1 MADCLLG
8 NSMQAWADVEK
19 AIQAEK
25 LMRNKKMDNLVN
37 FSAFSLLATA
47 IWLAWPALNSAIE
60 GESGIVSG
68 LGLPIIILLW
78 GVIIQDIVV
87 DDAKAR
93 SRVGGGASIIWPILL
108 MIGALNVDFTPSTAT
123 LGSLLVI
130 IVAFFCYK
138 SAANTLQG
146 NLGVLRFRSLMTGV
160 GCLTSFSLF
169 IGKMPESMSTH
180 WFLTISILL
189 ISVTEVTYTWV
200 KGDDQKEIR
209 KRFRKLL
216 DQVENQLLELKAKG
230 AAVDQASSLVTT
242 AQEEGHI
249 DPVYGMRLLDD
260 AQEEIKRSISLAGDV
275 KVIMQDAR
283 SAVDAAEDIAP
294 IAKRPRKSF
303 NAGVREVEL
312 GSLRDGELLFR
323 QAKKSANEIIEWW
336 RPAENA
342 ITEASRQLSGK
353 SGDAVEHLVEMLAD
367 AKKKLSSEKPK
378 EAFEYAVVIPQQL
391 AADGD
396 AQAKAENSVNE
407 ADRQLKQTDGLD
419 TSDMEK
425 RLSQAKEEMEK
436 GNASQAMGL
445 ADGVV
450 RTIIAERAAMDDVR
464 KALRQR
470 KKLKKQ
476 FESREDKEVWQSKL
490 DDIDAAADEKQW
502 THAATLLERM
512 TKELDKEGRASD
524 DALELYDFVMD
535 EWRILRNQCEA
546 AFIKVTDDDRRDCEQ
561 AIALAEEELGVGR
574 IPECLELLSKA
585 DSAMEKLR
593 RRI

>member
-1 MADCLLG
+1 MADCLRG
-8 NSMQAWADVEK
+8 FCMEAWADVEK
-19 AIQAEK
+19 AIHAEK
-25 LMRNKKMDNLVN
+25 LMRNNKMNNLVN
-37 FSAFSLLATA
+37 FSAFSLLGAA

-60 GESGIVSG
+60 GKSGIISG
-68 LGLPIIILLW
+68 LGLPIIVLLW
-78 GVIIQDIVV
+78 GVVIQDIVV

-108 MIGALNVDFTPSTAT
+108 MIGVINIDFTLSLET
-123 LGSLLVI
+123 LGSILVI
-130 IVAFFCYK
+130 IVAMFCYK

-146 NLGVLRFRSLMTGV
+146 DLGVLRFRSLMSGV
-160 GCLTSFSLF
+160 GCLTSLSLF
-169 IGKMPESMSTH
+169 IGKMPENMTLH
-180 WFLTISILL
+180 WLVAVSILV
-189 ISVTEVTYTWV
+189 ISFAEVSYTWV
-200 KGDDQKEIR
+200 KGDDKKEIR
-209 KRFRKLL
+209 KKFRKRL
-216 DQVENQLLELKAKG
+216 DQIENELLELKAQG
-230 AAVDQASSLVTT
+230 AAVAQASSLVTT

-249 DPVYGMRLLDD
+249 DPEYGMRLLDD
-260 AQEEIKRSISLAGDV
+260 AEENIKRSISLAGDV
-275 KVIMQDAR
+275 EIIMQDALT
-283 SAVDAAEDIAP
+283 AVEAAEDIAP

-323 QAKKSANEIIEWW
+323 RAKKSATEIAEWW
-336 RPAENA
+336 RAAENA

-353 SGDAVEHLVEMLAD
+353 TGDAVDHLIEMLND

-396 AQAKAENSVNE
+396 AQSKAEESVNE
-407 ADRQLKQTDGLD
+407 ANRQLKQTDGLD
-419 TSDMEK
+419 ISDMEK
-425 RLSQAKEEMEK
+425 RLSKAKEELEK

-476 FESREDKEVWQSKL
+476 FESRDDSKNWQLKL
-490 DDIDAAADEKQW
+490 DEIDTAADEKQW
-502 THAATLLERM
+502 THAATLLDRM

-546 AFIKVTDDDRRDCEQ
+546 AFIKVTDDDRRNCEQ
-561 AIALAEEELGVGR
+561 AIALAEEALGVGK
-574 IPECLELLSKA
+574 ITECLELLAEA

>member
-1 MADCLLG
+1 MADCLRGLI
-8 NSMQAWADVEK
+8 MEAWADVEK

-25 LMRNKKMDNLVN
+25 LMRHQKMNNLVN
-37 FSAFSLLATA
+37 FSAFTLLGAA

-60 GESGIVSG
+60 GKSGIISG
-68 LGLPIIILLW
+68 LGLPIIILIW
-78 GVIIQDIVV
+78 GVVVQDIVV

-93 SRVGGGASIIWPILL
+93 SRVGGGASIVWPILL
-108 MIGALNVDFTPSTAT
+108 MVGALNFDFTLSAET
-123 LGSLLVI
+123 LGSALVVI
-130 IVAFFCYK
+130 IALSCYNSSTK
-138 SAANTLQG
+138 TLQG
-146 NLGVLRFRSLMTGV
+146 NLGVLRFRSLMSGV

-169 IGKMPESMSTH
+169 IGNMPEQMTLH
-180 WFLTISILL
+180 WIVTVSILML
-189 ISVTEVTYTWV
+189 CFAEVSYTWV
-200 KGDDQKEIR
+200 KGDDKKEIR
-209 KRFRKLL
+209 KKFRKRL
-216 DQVENQLLELKAKG
+216 DRIENQLLELKAQG

-249 DPVYGMRLLDD
+249 DPEFGMRLLDD
-260 AQEEIKRSISLAGDV
+260 AEENIERSISLAGDV
-275 KVIMQDAR
+275 EIIMQDALD
-283 SAVDAAEDIAP
+283 AVEAAEEIAP
-294 IAKRPRKSF
+294 IAKRPRKAF
-303 NAGVREVEL
+303 AAGVREVEL

-336 RPAENA
+336 RVAENA

-353 SGDAVEHLVEMLAD
+353 TGEGVGHLVEMLND
-367 AKKKLSSEKPK
+367 AKEKLSSEKPK
-378 EAFEYAVVIPQQL
+378 DAFEYAVVIPQQL

-396 AQAKAENSVNE
+396 AQAKAEESVSE
-407 ADRQLKQTDGLD
+407 ANRQLKQTDGLD
-419 TSDMEK
+419 TSDMKK
-425 RLSQAKEEMEK
+425 RLSNAQDELEK

-450 RTIIAERAAMDDVR
+450 RTIIAERAAMDEVR

-470 KKLKKQ
+470 KKLKQQ
-476 FESREDKEVWQSKL
+476 FESRDDVKVWQSKL
-490 DDIDAAADEKQW
+490 DEIDAAADEKQW

-561 AIALAEEELGVGR
+561 SIALAEEALGIGK
-574 IPECLELLSKA
+574 ITECLELLSKA

>member
-1 MADCLLG
+1 ME
-8 NSMQAWADVEK
+8 AWADVEK

-25 LMRNKKMDNLVN
+25 LMRHQKMNNLVN
-37 FSAFSLLATA
+37 FSAFTLLGAA

-60 GESGIVSG
+60 GKSGIISG
-68 LGLPIIILLW
+68 LGLPIIILIW
-78 GVIIQDIVV
+78 GVVVQDIVV

-93 SRVGGGASIIWPILL
+93 SRVGGGASIVWPILL
-108 MIGALNVDFTPSTAT
+108 MIGALNFDFTLSAET
-123 LGSLLVI
+123 LGSALVVI
-130 IVAFFCYK
+130 IALSCYNSSTK
-138 SAANTLQG
+138 TLQG
-146 NLGVLRFRSLMTGV
+146 NLGVLRFRSLMSGV

-169 IGKMPESMSTH
+169 IGKMPEQMTLH
-180 WFLTISILL
+180 WIVTVSILML
-189 ISVTEVTYTWV
+189 CFAEVSYTWV
-200 KGDDQKEIR
+200 KGDDKKEIR
-209 KRFRKLL
+209 KKFRKRL
-216 DQVENQLLELKAKG
+216 DRIENQLLELKAQG

-249 DPVYGMRLLDD
+249 DPEFGMRLLDD
-260 AQEEIKRSISLAGDV
+260 AEENIERSISLAGDV
-275 KVIMQDAR
+275 EIIMQDALD
-283 SAVDAAEDIAP
+283 AVEAAEEIAP
-294 IAKRPRKSF
+294 IAKRPRKAF
-303 NAGVREVEL
+303 AAGVREVEL

-336 RPAENA
+336 RVAENA

-353 SGDAVEHLVEMLAD
+353 TGDGVGHLVEMLND
-367 AKKKLSSEKPK
+367 AKEKLSSEKPK
-378 EAFEYAVVIPQQL
+378 DAFEYAVVIPQQL

-396 AQAKAENSVNE
+396 AQAKAEESVSE
-407 ADRQLKQTDGLD
+407 ANRQLKQTDGLD
-419 TSDMEK
+419 TSDMKK
-425 RLSQAKEEMEK
+425 RLSNAQDELEK

-450 RTIIAERAAMDDVR
+450 RTIIAERAAMDEVR

-470 KKLKKQ
+470 KKLKQQ
-476 FESREDKEVWQSKL
+476 FESRDDVKVWQSKL
-490 DDIDAAADEKQW
+490 DEIDAAADEKQW

-561 AIALAEEELGVGR
+561 SIALAEEALGIGK
-574 IPECLELLSKA
+574 ITECLELLSKA

>member
-1 MADCLLG
+1 MADCLRGLI
-8 NSMQAWADVEK
+8 MEAWADVEK

-25 LMRNKKMDNLVN
+25 LMRHQKMNNLVN
-37 FSAFSLLATA
+37 FSAFTLLGAA

-60 GESGIVSG
+60 GKSGIISG
-68 LGLPIIILLW
+68 LGLPIIILIW
-78 GVIIQDIVV
+78 GVVVQDIVV

-93 SRVGGGASIIWPILL
+93 SRVGGGASIVWPILL
-108 MIGALNVDFTPSTAT
+108 MIGALNFDFTLSAET
-123 LGSLLVI
+123 LGSALVVI
-130 IVAFFCYK
+130 IALSCYNSSTK
-138 SAANTLQG
+138 TLQG
-146 NLGVLRFRSLMTGV
+146 NLGVLRFRSLMSGV

-169 IGKMPESMSTH
+169 IGNMPEQMTLH
-180 WFLTISILL
+180 WIVTVSILML
-189 ISVTEVTYTWV
+189 CFAEVSYTWV
-200 KGDDQKEIR
+200 KGDDKKEIR
-209 KRFRKLL
+209 KKFRKRL
-216 DQVENQLLELKAKG
+216 DRIENQLLELKAQG

-249 DPVYGMRLLDD
+249 DPEFGMRLLDD
-260 AQEEIKRSISLAGDV
+260 AEENIERSISLAGDV
-275 KVIMQDAR
+275 EIIMQDALD
-283 SAVDAAEDIAP
+283 AVEAAEEIAP
-294 IAKRPRKSF
+294 IAKRPRKAF
-303 NAGVREVEL
+303 AAGVREVEL

-336 RPAENA
+336 RVAENA

-353 SGDAVEHLVEMLAD
+353 TGDGVGHLVEMLND
-367 AKKKLSSEKPK
+367 AKEKLSSEKPK
-378 EAFEYAVVIPQQL
+378 DAFEYAVVIPQQL

-396 AQAKAENSVNE
+396 AQAKAEESVSE
-407 ADRQLKQTDGLD
+407 ANRQLKQTDGLD
-419 TSDMEK
+419 TSDMKK
-425 RLSQAKEEMEK
+425 RLSNAQDELEK

-450 RTIIAERAAMDDVR
+450 RTIIAERAAMDEVR

-470 KKLKKQ
+470 KKLKQQ
-476 FESREDKEVWQSKL
+476 FESRDDVKVWQSKL
-490 DDIDAAADEKQW
+490 DEIDAAADEKQW

-561 AIALAEEELGVGR
+561 SIALAEEALGIGK
-574 IPECLELLSKA
+574 ITECLELLSKA

>member
-1 MADCLLG
+1 MADCLRGLI
-8 NSMQAWADVEK
+8 MEAWADVEK

-25 LMRNKKMDNLVN
+25 LMRHQKMNNLVN
-37 FSAFSLLATA
+37 FSAFSLLGAA

-60 GESGIVSG
+60 GKSGIISG
-68 LGLPIIILLW
+68 LGLPIIILIW
-78 GVIIQDIVV
+78 GVVVQDIVV

-93 SRVGGGASIIWPILL
+93 SRVGGGASIVWPILL
-108 MIGALNVDFTPSTAT
+108 MIGALNFDFALSAEAF
-123 LGSLLVI
+123 GSALVV
-130 IVAFFCYK
+130 IVAISCYNSSTK
-138 SAANTLQG
+138 TLQG
-146 NLGVLRFRSLMTGV
+146 NLGVLRFRSLMSGV

-169 IGKMPESMSTH
+169 IGKMPEKMTLH
-180 WFLTISILL
+180 WIVTVSILFL
-189 ISVTEVTYTWV
+189 CFAEVSYTWV
-200 KGDDQKEIR
+200 KGDDKKEIR
-209 KRFRKLL
+209 KKFRKRL
-216 DQVENQLLELKAKG
+216 DRIENHLLELKAQG

-249 DPVYGMRLLDD
+249 DPEFGMRLLDD
-260 AQEEIKRSISLAGDV
+260 AEENIERSISLAGDV
-275 KVIMQDAR
+275 EIIMQDALD
-283 SAVDAAEDIAP
+283 AVEAAEDIAP
-294 IAKRPRKSF
+294 IAKRPRKAFS
-303 NAGVREVEL
+303 AGVREVEL

-336 RPAENA
+336 RVAENA

-353 SGDAVEHLVEMLAD
+353 TGEGVGHLVEMLND
-367 AKKKLSSEKPK
+367 AKEKLSSEKPK

-396 AQAKAENSVNE
+396 AQAKAEESVSE
-407 ADRQLKQTDGLD
+407 ANRQLKQTDGLD
-419 TSDMEK
+419 TSDMKK
-425 RLSQAKEEMEK
+425 RLSNAQDELEK

-470 KKLKKQ
+470 KKLKQQ
-476 FESREDKEVWQSKL
+476 FESRDDEKVWQSKL
-490 DDIDAAADEKQW
+490 EEIDAAADEKQW

-561 AIALAEEELGVGR
+561 SIALAEEALGIGK
-574 IPECLELLSKA
+574 ITECLELLSKA

>member
-1 MADCLLG
+1 MADCLRG
-8 NSMQAWADVEK
+8 FCMEAWADVEK

-25 LMRNKKMDNLVN
+25 LMRNNKMDNLVN
-37 FSAFSLLATA
+37 FSAFSLLGAA

-60 GESGIVSG
+60 GKSGIISG
-68 LGLPIIILLW
+68 LGLPIIVLLW
-78 GVIIQDIVV
+78 GVVIQDIVV

-108 MIGALNVDFTPSTAT
+108 MIGVINIDFTLSLET
-123 LGSLLVI
+123 LGSILVI
-130 IVAFFCYK
+130 IVAMFCYK

-146 NLGVLRFRSLMTGV
+146 DLGVLRFRSLMSGV
-160 GCLTSFSLF
+160 GCLTSLSLF
-169 IGKMPESMSTH
+169 IGKMPENMTLH
-180 WFLTISILL
+180 WLVAVSILV
-189 ISVTEVTYTWV
+189 ISFAEVSYTWV
-200 KGDDQKEIR
+200 KGDDKKEIR
-209 KRFRKLL
+209 KKFRKRL
-216 DQVENQLLELKAKG
+216 DQIENELLELKAQG
-230 AAVDQASSLVTT
+230 AAVAQASSLVTT

-249 DPVYGMRLLDD
+249 DPEYGMRLLDD
-260 AQEEIKRSISLAGDV
+260 AEENIKRSISLAGDV
-275 KVIMQDAR
+275 EIIMQDALT
-283 SAVDAAEDIAP
+283 AVEAAEDIAP

-323 QAKKSANEIIEWW
+323 RAKKSATEIAEWW
-336 RPAENA
+336 RAAENA

-353 SGDAVEHLVEMLAD
+353 TGDAVDHLIEMLND

-396 AQAKAENSVNE
+396 AQSKAEESVNE
-407 ADRQLKQTDGLD
+407 ANRQLKQTDGLD
-419 TSDMEK
+419 ISDMEK
-425 RLSQAKEEMEK
+425 RLSKAKEELEK

-476 FESREDKEVWQSKL
+476 FESRDDSKNWQLKL
-490 DDIDAAADEKQW
+490 DEIDAAADEKQW
-502 THAATLLERM
+502 THAATLLDRM

-561 AIALAEEELGVGR
+561 AIALAEEALGVGK
-574 IPECLELLSKA
+574 ITECLELLAEA

>member
-1 MADCLLG
+1 MADCLRGLI
-8 NSMQAWADVEK
+8 MEAWADVEK

-25 LMRNKKMDNLVN
+25 LMRHQKMNNLVN
-37 FSAFSLLATA
+37 FSAFTLLGAA

-60 GESGIVSG
+60 GKSGIISG
-68 LGLPIIILLW
+68 LGLPIIILIW
-78 GVIIQDIVV
+78 GVVVQDIVV

-93 SRVGGGASIIWPILL
+93 SRVGGGASIVWPILL
-108 MIGALNVDFTPSTAT
+108 MIGALNFDFTLSAET
-123 LGSLLVI
+123 LGSALVVI
-130 IVAFFCYK
+130 IALSCYNSSTK
-138 SAANTLQG
+138 TLQG
-146 NLGVLRFRSLMTGV
+146 NLGVLRFRSLMSGV

-169 IGKMPESMSTH
+169 IGNMPEQMTLH
-180 WFLTISILL
+180 WIVTVSILML
-189 ISVTEVTYTWV
+189 CFAEVSYTWV
-200 KGDDQKEIR
+200 KGDDKKEIR
-209 KRFRKLL
+209 NKFRKRL
-216 DQVENQLLELKAKG
+216 DRIENQLLELKAQG

-249 DPVYGMRLLDD
+249 DPEFGMRLLDD
-260 AQEEIKRSISLAGDV
+260 AEENIERSISLAGDV
-275 KVIMQDAR
+275 EIIMQDALD
-283 SAVDAAEDIAP
+283 AVEAAEEIAP
-294 IAKRPRKSF
+294 IAKRPRKAF
-303 NAGVREVEL
+303 AAGVREVEL

-336 RPAENA
+336 RVAENA

-353 SGDAVEHLVEMLAD
+353 TGDGVGHLVEMLND
-367 AKKKLSSEKPK
+367 AKEKLSSEKPK
-378 EAFEYAVVIPQQL
+378 DAFEYAVVIPQQL

-396 AQAKAENSVNE
+396 AQAKAEESVSE
-407 ADRQLKQTDGLD
+407 ANRQLKQTDGLD
-419 TSDMEK
+419 TSDMKK
-425 RLSQAKEEMEK
+425 RLSNAQDELEK

-450 RTIIAERAAMDDVR
+450 RTIIAERAAMDEVR

-470 KKLKKQ
+470 KKLKQQ
-476 FESREDKEVWQSKL
+476 FESRDDVKVWQSKL
-490 DDIDAAADEKQW
+490 DEIDAAADEKQW

-561 AIALAEEELGVGR
+561 SIALAEEALGIGK
-574 IPECLELLSKA
+574 ITECLELLSKA

>member
-1 MADCLLG
+1 MADCLRG
-8 NSMQAWADVEK
+8 FCMEAWADVEK

-25 LMRNKKMDNLVN
+25 LMRNNKMDNLVN
-37 FSAFSLLATA
+37 FSAFSLLGAA

-60 GESGIVSG
+60 GKSGIISG
-68 LGLPIIILLW
+68 LGLPIIVLLW
-78 GVIIQDIVV
+78 GVVIQDIVV

-108 MIGALNVDFTPSTAT
+108 MIGVINIDFTLSLET
-123 LGSLLVI
+123 LGSILVI
-130 IVAFFCYK
+130 IVAMFCYK

-146 NLGVLRFRSLMTGV
+146 DLGVLRFRSLMSGV
-160 GCLTSFSLF
+160 GCLTSLSLF
-169 IGKMPESMSTH
+169 IGKMPENMTLH
-180 WFLTISILL
+180 WLVAVSILV
-189 ISVTEVTYTWV
+189 ISFAEVSYTWV
-200 KGDDQKEIR
+200 KGDDKKVIR
-209 KRFRKLL
+209 KKFRKRL
-216 DQVENQLLELKAKG
+216 DQIENELLELKAQG
-230 AAVDQASSLVTT
+230 AAVAQASSLVTT

-249 DPVYGMRLLDD
+249 DPEYGMRLLDD
-260 AQEEIKRSISLAGDV
+260 AEENIKRSISLAGDV
-275 KVIMQDAR
+275 EIIMQDALT
-283 SAVDAAEDIAP
+283 AVEAAEDIAP

-323 QAKKSANEIIEWW
+323 RAKKSATEIAEWW
-336 RPAENA
+336 RAAENA

-353 SGDAVEHLVEMLAD
+353 TGDAVDHLIEMLND

-396 AQAKAENSVNE
+396 AQSKAEESVNE
-407 ADRQLKQTDGLD
+407 ANRQLKQTDGLD
-419 TSDMEK
+419 ISDMEK
-425 RLSQAKEEMEK
+425 RLSKAKEELEK

-476 FESREDKEVWQSKL
+476 FESRDDSKNWQLKL
-490 DDIDAAADEKQW
+490 DEIDTAADEKQW
-502 THAATLLERM
+502 THAATLLDRM

-561 AIALAEEELGVGR
+561 AIALAEEALGVGK
-574 IPECLELLSKA
+574 ITECLELLAEA

>member
-1 MADCLLG
+1 ME
-8 NSMQAWADVEK
+8 AWADVEK

-25 LMRNKKMDNLVN
+25 LMRNQKMNNLVN
-37 FSAFSLLATA
+37 FSAFSLLGAA

-60 GESGIVSG
+60 GKSGIISG
-68 LGLPIIILLW
+68 LGLPIIILIW
-78 GVIIQDIVV
+78 GVVVQDIVV

-93 SRVGGGASIIWPILL
+93 SRVGGGASIVWPILL
-108 MIGALNVDFTPSTAT
+108 MIGALNFDFTLSPET
-123 LGSLLVI
+123 LGSILVV
-130 IVAFFCYK
+130 IVAIICYN
-138 SAANTLQG
+138 SAAKTLQG
-146 NLGVLRFRSLMTGV
+146 NLGVLRFRSLMSGV

-169 IGKMPESMSTH
+169 IGKMPEKMTLH
-180 WFLTISILL
+180 WIVTVSILML
-189 ISVTEVTYTWV
+189 CFAEVSYTWV
-200 KGDDQKEIR
+200 KGDDKKEIR
-209 KRFRKLL
+209 KKFRKRL
-216 DQVENQLLELKAKG
+216 DRIENQLLELKAQG

-249 DPVYGMRLLDD
+249 DPELGMRLLDD
-260 AQEEIKRSISLAGDV
+260 AEENIERSISLAGDV
-275 KVIMQDAR
+275 EIIMQDALN
-283 SAVDAAEDIAP
+283 AVEAAEEIAP
-294 IAKRPRKSF
+294 IAKRPRKAF
-303 NAGVREVEL
+303 AAGIREVEL

-336 RPAENA
+336 KVAENA

-353 SGDAVEHLVEMLAD
+353 TGEGVGHLVEMLND
-367 AKKKLSSEKPK
+367 AKNKLSSEKPK

-396 AQAKAENSVNE
+396 AQAKAEESVGE
-407 ADRQLKQTDGLD
+407 ANRQLKQTDGLD
-419 TSDMEK
+419 TSDMKK
-425 RLSQAKEEMEK
+425 RLSNAKDELEK

-470 KKLKKQ
+470 KKLKQQ
-476 FESREDKEVWQSKL
+476 FESRDDSDIWQSKL
-490 DDIDAAADEKQW
+490 DEIDAAADEKQW
-502 THAATLLERM
+502 THAATLLDRM

-546 AFIKVTDDDRRDCEQ
+546 AFIKVTDDDRRECEQ
-561 AIALAEEELGVGR
+561 AIALAEEALGIGK
-574 IPECLELLSKA
+574 ITECLELLSKA

>member
-1 MADCLLG
+1 MADCLRGLI
-8 NSMQAWADVEK
+8 MEAWADVEK

-25 LMRNKKMDNLVN
+25 LMRHQKMNNLVN
-37 FSAFSLLATA
+37 FSAFTLLGAA

-60 GESGIVSG
+60 GKSGIISG
-68 LGLPIIILLW
+68 LGLPIIILIW
-78 GVIIQDIVV
+78 GVVVQDIVV

-93 SRVGGGASIIWPILL
+93 SRVGGGASIVWPILL
-108 MIGALNVDFTPSTAT
+108 MIGALNFDFTLSAET
-123 LGSLLVI
+123 LGSALVVI
-130 IVAFFCYK
+130 IALSCYNSSTK
-138 SAANTLQG
+138 TLQG
-146 NLGVLRFRSLMTGV
+146 NLGVLRFRSLMSGV

-169 IGKMPESMSTH
+169 IGKMPEQMTLH
-180 WFLTISILL
+180 WIVTVSILML
-189 ISVTEVTYTWV
+189 CFAEVSYTWV
-200 KGDDQKEIR
+200 KGDDKKEIR
-209 KRFRKLL
+209 NKFRKRL
-216 DQVENQLLELKAKG
+216 DRIENQLLELKAQG

-249 DPVYGMRLLDD
+249 DPEFGMRLLDD
-260 AQEEIKRSISLAGDV
+260 AEENIERSISLAGDV
-275 KVIMQDAR
+275 EIIMQDALD
-283 SAVDAAEDIAP
+283 AVEAAEEIAP
-294 IAKRPRKSF
+294 IAKRPRKAF
-303 NAGVREVEL
+303 AAGVREVEL

-336 RPAENA
+336 RVAENA

-353 SGDAVEHLVEMLAD
+353 TGDGVGHLVEMLND
-367 AKKKLSSEKPK
+367 AKEKLSSEKPK
-378 EAFEYAVVIPQQL
+378 DAFEYAVVIPQQL

-396 AQAKAENSVNE
+396 AQAKAEESVSE
-407 ADRQLKQTDGLD
+407 ANRQLKQTDGLD
-419 TSDMEK
+419 TSDMKK
-425 RLSQAKEEMEK
+425 RLSNAQDELEK

-450 RTIIAERAAMDDVR
+450 RTIIAERAAMDEVR

-470 KKLKKQ
+470 KKLKQQ
-476 FESREDKEVWQSKL
+476 FESRDDVKVWQSKL
-490 DDIDAAADEKQW
+490 DEIDAAADEKQW

-561 AIALAEEELGVGR
+561 SIALAEEALGIGK
-574 IPECLELLSKA
+574 ITECLELLSKA

>member
-1 MADCLLG
+1 MADCLRGLI
-8 NSMQAWADVEK
+8 MEAWADVEK

-25 LMRNKKMDNLVN
+25 LMRHQKMNNLVN
-37 FSAFSLLATA
+37 FSAFTLLGAA

-60 GESGIVSG
+60 GKSGIISG
-68 LGLPIIILLW
+68 LGLPIIILIW
-78 GVIIQDIVV
+78 GVVVQDIVV

-93 SRVGGGASIIWPILL
+93 SRVGGGASIVWPILL
-108 MIGALNVDFTPSTAT
+108 MIGALNFDFTLSAET
-123 LGSLLVI
+123 LGSALVVI
-130 IVAFFCYK
+130 IALSCYNSSTK
-138 SAANTLQG
+138 TLQG
-146 NLGVLRFRSLMTGV
+146 NLGVLRFRSLMSGV

-169 IGKMPESMSTH
+169 IGKMPEQMTLH
-180 WFLTISILL
+180 WIVTVSILML
-189 ISVTEVTYTWV
+189 CFAEVSYTWV
-200 KGDDQKEIR
+200 KGDDKKEIR
-209 KRFRKLL
+209 KKFRKRL
-216 DQVENQLLELKAKG
+216 DRIENQLLELKAQG

-249 DPVYGMRLLDD
+249 DPEFGMRLLDD
-260 AQEEIKRSISLAGDV
+260 AEENIERSISLAGDV
-275 KVIMQDAR
+275 EIIMQDALD
-283 SAVDAAEDIAP
+283 AVEAAEEIAP
-294 IAKRPRKSF
+294 IAKRPRKAF
-303 NAGVREVEL
+303 AAGVREVEL

-336 RPAENA
+336 RVAENA

-353 SGDAVEHLVEMLAD
+353 TGDGVGHLVEMLND
-367 AKKKLSSEKPK
+367 AKEKLSSEKPK
-378 EAFEYAVVIPQQL
+378 DAFEYAVVIPQQL

-396 AQAKAENSVNE
+396 AQAKAEESVSE
-407 ADRQLKQTDGLD
+407 ANRQLKQTDGLD
-419 TSDMEK
+419 TSDMKK
-425 RLSQAKEEMEK
+425 RLSNAQDELEK

-450 RTIIAERAAMDDVR
+450 RTIIAERAAMDEVR

-470 KKLKKQ
+470 KKLKQQ
-476 FESREDKEVWQSKL
+476 FESRDDVKVWQSKL
-490 DDIDAAADEKQW
+490 DEIDAAADEKQW

-561 AIALAEEELGVGR
+561 SIALAEEALGIGK
-574 IPECLELLSKA
+574 ITECLELLSKA

>member
-1 MADCLLG
+1 MADCLRGLI
-8 NSMQAWADVEK
+8 MEAWADVEK

-25 LMRNKKMDNLVN
+25 LMRHQKMNNLVN
-37 FSAFSLLATA
+37 FSAFTLLGAA

-60 GESGIVSG
+60 GKSGIISG
-68 LGLPIIILLW
+68 LGLPIIILIW
-78 GVIIQDIVV
+78 GVVVQDIVV

-93 SRVGGGASIIWPILL
+93 SRVGGGASIVWPILL
-108 MIGALNVDFTPSTAT
+108 MIGALNFDFTLSAETF
-123 LGSLLVI
+123 GSALVVI
-130 IVAFFCYK
+130 IALSCYNSSTK
-138 SAANTLQG
+138 TLQG
-146 NLGVLRFRSLMTGV
+146 NLGVLRFRSLMSGV

-169 IGKMPESMSTH
+169 IGKMPEQMTLH
-180 WFLTISILL
+180 WIVTVSILML
-189 ISVTEVTYTWV
+189 CFAEVSYTWV
-200 KGDDQKEIR
+200 KGDDKKEIR
-209 KRFRKLL
+209 KKFRKRL
-216 DQVENQLLELKAKG
+216 DRIENQLLELKAQG

-249 DPVYGMRLLDD
+249 DPEFGMRLLDD
-260 AQEEIKRSISLAGDV
+260 AEENIERSISLAGDV
-275 KVIMQDAR
+275 EIIMQDALD
-283 SAVDAAEDIAP
+283 AVEAAEEIAP
-294 IAKRPRKSF
+294 IAKRPRKAF
-303 NAGVREVEL
+303 AAGVREVEL

-336 RPAENA
+336 RVAENA

-353 SGDAVEHLVEMLAD
+353 TGDGVGHLVEMLND
-367 AKKKLSSEKPK
+367 AKEKLSSEKPK
-378 EAFEYAVVIPQQL
+378 DAFEYAVVIPQQL

-396 AQAKAENSVNE
+396 AQAKAEESVSE
-407 ADRQLKQTDGLD
+407 ANRQLKQTDGLD
-419 TSDMEK
+419 TSDMKK
-425 RLSQAKEEMEK
+425 RLSNAQDELEK

-450 RTIIAERAAMDDVR
+450 RTIIAERAAMDEVR

-470 KKLKKQ
+470 KKLKQQ
-476 FESREDKEVWQSKL
+476 FESRDDVKVWQSKL
-490 DDIDAAADEKQW
+490 DEIDAAADEKQW

-561 AIALAEEELGVGR
+561 SIALAEEALGIGK
-574 IPECLELLSKA
+574 ITECLELLSKA

>member
-1 MADCLLG
+1 MADCLRGLI
-8 NSMQAWADVEK
+8 MEAWADVEK

-25 LMRNKKMDNLVN
+25 LMRNQKMNNLVN
-37 FSAFSLLATA
+37 FSAFSLLGAA

-60 GESGIVSG
+60 GKSGIISG
-68 LGLPIIILLW
+68 LGLPIIILIW
-78 GVIIQDIVV
+78 GVVVQDIVV

-93 SRVGGGASIIWPILL
+93 SRVGGGASIVWPILL
-108 MIGALNVDFTPSTAT
+108 MIGALNFDFTLSPET
-123 LGSLLVI
+123 LGSILVV
-130 IVAFFCYK
+130 IVAIICYN
-138 SAANTLQG
+138 SAAKTLQG
-146 NLGVLRFRSLMTGV
+146 NLGVLRFRSLMSGV

-169 IGKMPESMSTH
+169 IGKMPEKMTLH
-180 WFLTISILL
+180 WIVTVSILAL
-189 ISVTEVTYTWV
+189 CFAEVSYTWV
-200 KGDDQKEIR
+200 KGDDKKEIR
-209 KRFRKLL
+209 KKFRKRL
-216 DQVENQLLELKAKG
+216 DRIENQLLELKAQG

-249 DPVYGMRLLDD
+249 DPELGMRLLDD
-260 AQEEIKRSISLAGDV
+260 AEENIERSISLAGDV
-275 KVIMQDAR
+275 EIIMQDALN
-283 SAVDAAEDIAP
+283 AVEAAEEIAP
-294 IAKRPRKSF
+294 IAKRPRKAF
-303 NAGVREVEL
+303 AAGIREVEL

-336 RPAENA
+336 KVAENA

-353 SGDAVEHLVEMLAD
+353 TGEGVGHLVEMLND
-367 AKKKLSSEKPK
+367 AKNKLSSEKPK

-396 AQAKAENSVNE
+396 AQAKAEESVGE
-407 ADRQLKQTDGLD
+407 ANRQLKQTDGLD
-419 TSDMEK
+419 TSDMKK
-425 RLSQAKEEMEK
+425 RLSNAKDELEK

-470 KKLKKQ
+470 KKLKQQ
-476 FESREDKEVWQSKL
+476 FESRDDSDIWQSKL
-490 DDIDAAADEKQW
+490 DEIDAAADEKQW
-502 THAATLLERM
+502 THAATLLDRM

-546 AFIKVTDDDRRDCEQ
+546 AFIKVTDDDRRECEQ
-561 AIALAEEELGVGR
+561 AIALAEEALGIGK
-574 IPECLELLSKA
+574 ITECLELLSKA

>member
-1 MADCLLG
+1 ME
-8 NSMQAWADVEK
+8 AWADVEK

-25 LMRNKKMDNLVN
+25 LMRHQKMNNLVN
-37 FSAFSLLATA
+37 FSAFTLLGAA

-60 GESGIVSG
+60 GKSGIISG
-68 LGLPIIILLW
+68 LGLPIIILIW
-78 GVIIQDIVV
+78 GVVVQDIVV

-93 SRVGGGASIIWPILL
+93 SRVGGGASIVWPILL
-108 MIGALNVDFTPSTAT
+108 MIGALNFDFTLSAET
-123 LGSLLVI
+123 LGSALVVI
-130 IVAFFCYK
+130 IALSCYNSSTK
-138 SAANTLQG
+138 TLQG
-146 NLGVLRFRSLMTGV
+146 NLGVLRFRSLMSGV

-169 IGKMPESMSTH
+169 IGKMPEQMTLH
-180 WFLTISILL
+180 WIVTVSILML
-189 ISVTEVTYTWV
+189 CFAEVSYTWV
-200 KGDDQKEIR
+200 KGDDKKEIR
-209 KRFRKLL
+209 NKFRKRL
-216 DQVENQLLELKAKG
+216 DRIENQLLELKAQG

-249 DPVYGMRLLDD
+249 DPEFGMRLLDD
-260 AQEEIKRSISLAGDV
+260 AEENIERSISLAGDV
-275 KVIMQDAR
+275 EIIMQDALD
-283 SAVDAAEDIAP
+283 AVEAAEEIAP
-294 IAKRPRKSF
+294 IAKRPRKAF
-303 NAGVREVEL
+303 AAGVREVEL

-336 RPAENA
+336 RVAENA

-353 SGDAVEHLVEMLAD
+353 TGDGVGHLVEMLND
-367 AKKKLSSEKPK
+367 AKEKLSSEKPK
-378 EAFEYAVVIPQQL
+378 DAFEYAVVIPQQL

-396 AQAKAENSVNE
+396 AQAKAEESVSE
-407 ADRQLKQTDGLD
+407 ANRQLKQTDGLD
-419 TSDMEK
+419 TSDMKK
-425 RLSQAKEEMEK
+425 RLSNAQDELEK

-450 RTIIAERAAMDDVR
+450 RTIIAERAAMDEVR

-470 KKLKKQ
+470 KKLKQQ
-476 FESREDKEVWQSKL
+476 FESRDDVKVWQSKL
-490 DDIDAAADEKQW
+490 DEIDAAADEKQW

-561 AIALAEEELGVGR
+561 SIALAEEALGIGK
-574 IPECLELLSKA
+574 ITECLELLSKA

>member
-1 MADCLLG
+1 ME
-8 NSMQAWADVEK
+8 AWADVEK

-37 FSAFSLLATA
+37 FSAFSLLGAA
-47 IWLAWPALNSAIE
+47 IWLAWPALHSAIE
-60 GESGIVSG
+60 GRGGIISG
-68 LGLPIIILLW
+68 LGLPIIVLLW
-78 GVIIQDIVV
+78 GVIIQDIVI

-108 MIGALNVDFTPSTAT
+108 MIGVINVDFSPSPET
-123 LGSLLVI
+123 LGSILVV
-130 IVAFFCYK
+130 IVAMFCYK

-146 NLGVLRFRSLMTGV
+146 DLGVLRFRSLMTGV

-169 IGKMPESMSTH
+169 IGKMPDSMTLH
-180 WFLTISILL
+180 WFIAISILVL
-189 ISVTEVTYTWV
+189 SFTEVAYTWV
-200 KGDDQKEIR
+200 KGDDKKEIR
-209 KRFRKLL
+209 KKFRKRL
-216 DQVENQLLELKAKG
+216 DQIENELLELKAQG
-230 AAVDQASSLVTT
+230 AAVAQASSLVTT

-249 DPVYGMRLLDD
+249 DPEYGMRLLDD
-260 AQEEIKRSISLAGDV
+260 AQENIKRSISLAGDV
-275 KVIMQDAR
+275 EIIMQDALT
-283 SAVDAAEDIAP
+283 AVEASEDIAP

-323 QAKKSANEIIEWW
+323 RAKKSAKENVEWW
-336 RPAENA
+336 RAAENA
-342 ITEASRQLSGK
+342 ITEASRLLSGK
-353 SGDAVEHLVEMLAD
+353 TGDAVDHLIEMLND

-391 AADGD
+391 AADDD
-396 AQAKAENSVNE
+396 AQSKAEDSVNE
-407 ADRQLKQTDGLD
+407 ANRQLKQTDGLD

-425 RLSQAKEEMEK
+425 RLSQAKKELEK
-436 GNASQAMGL
+436 GNANQAMGL

-476 FESREDKEVWQSKL
+476 FESRDDSKNWQLKL
-490 DDIDAAADEKQW
+490 DEIDAAADEKQW
-502 THAATLLERM
+502 THAATLLDRM

-561 AIALAEEELGVGR
+561 AIALAEEALGVGK
-574 IPECLELLSKA
+574 ITECLDLLAKA

>member
-1 MADCLLG
+1 ME
-8 NSMQAWADVEK
+8 AWADVEK
-19 AIQAEK
+19 AIHAEK
-25 LMRNKKMDNLVN
+25 LMRNNKMNNLVN
-37 FSAFSLLATA
+37 FSAFSLLAAA
-47 IWLAWPALNSAIE
+47 IWLAWPALNSAID
-60 GESGIVSG
+60 GKSGIISG
-68 LGLPIIILLW
+68 LGLPIIVLLW
-78 GVIIQDIVV
+78 GVVIQDIVV

-108 MIGALNVDFTPSTAT
+108 MIGVINIDFSLSLET
-123 LGSLLVI
+123 LGSILVI
-130 IVAFFCYK
+130 IVAMFCYK

-146 NLGVLRFRSLMTGV
+146 DLGVLRFRSLMSGV
-160 GCLTSFSLF
+160 GCLTSLSLF
-169 IGKMPESMSTH
+169 IGKMPENMTLH
-180 WFLTISILL
+180 WLVAVSILV
-189 ISVTEVTYTWV
+189 ISFSEVSYTWV
-200 KGDDQKEIR
+200 KGDDKKEIR
-209 KRFRKLL
+209 KKFRKRL
-216 DQVENQLLELKAKG
+216 DQIENELLELKAQG
-230 AAVDQASSLVTT
+230 AAVAQASSLVTT

-249 DPVYGMRLLDD
+249 DPEYGMRLLDD
-260 AQEEIKRSISLAGDV
+260 AEENIKRSISLAGDV
-275 KVIMQDAR
+275 EIIMQDALT
-283 SAVDAAEDIAP
+283 AVEAAEDIAP

-303 NAGVREVEL
+303 IAGVREVEL

-323 QAKKSANEIIEWW
+323 RAKKSANEIVEWW
-336 RPAENA
+336 RAAENA

-353 SGDAVEHLVEMLAD
+353 TGDAVDHLIEMLND
-367 AKKKLSSEKPK
+367 AKKKLSSENPK

-396 AQAKAENSVNE
+396 AQSKAEESVNE
-407 ADRQLKQTDGLD
+407 ANRQLKQTDGLD
-419 TSDMEK
+419 TSDMKK
-425 RLSQAKEEMEK
+425 RLSQAKEELEK

-450 RTIIAERAAMDDVR
+450 RTIVAERAAMDDVR

-476 FESREDKEVWQSKL
+476 FESRDDSKIWYSKL
-490 DDIDAAADEKQW
+490 EEIDAAADEKQW
-502 THAATLLERM
+502 THAATLLDRM

-561 AIALAEEELGVGR
+561 AIALAEEALGVGK
-574 IPECLELLSKA
+574 ITECLELLAEA

>member
-1 MADCLLG
+1 ME
-8 NSMQAWADVEK
+8 AWADVEK
-19 AIQAEK
+19 AIHAEK
-25 LMRNKKMDNLVN
+25 LMRNNKMNNLVN
-37 FSAFSLLATA
+37 FSAFSLLAAA

-60 GESGIVSG
+60 GKSGIISG
-68 LGLPIIILLW
+68 LGLPIIVLLW
-78 GVIIQDIVV
+78 GVVIQDIVV

-108 MIGALNVDFTPSTAT
+108 MIGVINIDFSLSLET
-123 LGSLLVI
+123 LGSILVI
-130 IVAFFCYK
+130 IVAMFCYK

-146 NLGVLRFRSLMTGV
+146 DLGVLRFRSLMSGV
-160 GCLTSFSLF
+160 GCLTSLSLF
-169 IGKMPESMSTH
+169 IGKMPENMTLH
-180 WFLTISILL
+180 WLVAVSILVL
-189 ISVTEVTYTWV
+189 SFSEVSYTWV
-200 KGDDQKEIR
+200 KGDDKKEIR
-209 KRFRKLL
+209 KKFRKRL
-216 DQVENQLLELKAKG
+216 DQIENELLELKAQG
-230 AAVDQASSLVTT
+230 AAVAQASSLVTT

-249 DPVYGMRLLDD
+249 DPEYGMRLLDD
-260 AQEEIKRSISLAGDV
+260 AEENIKRSISLAGDV
-275 KVIMQDAR
+275 EIIMQDALT
-283 SAVDAAEDIAP
+283 AVEAAENIAP

-303 NAGVREVEL
+303 IAGVREVEL

-323 QAKKSANEIIEWW
+323 RAKKSANEIVEWW
-336 RPAENA
+336 RAAENA

-353 SGDAVEHLVEMLAD
+353 TGDAVDHLIEMLND
-367 AKKKLSSEKPK
+367 AKKKLSSENPK

-396 AQAKAENSVNE
+396 AQSKAEESVNE
-407 ADRQLKQTDGLD
+407 ANRQLKQTDGLD
-419 TSDMEK
+419 TSDMKK
-425 RLSQAKEEMEK
+425 RLSQAKEELEK

-450 RTIIAERAAMDDVR
+450 RTIVAERAAMDDVR

-476 FESREDKEVWQSKL
+476 FESRDDSKIWHSKL
-490 DDIDAAADEKQW
+490 EEIDAAADEKQW
-502 THAATLLERM
+502 THAATLLDRM

-561 AIALAEEELGVGR
+561 AIALAEEALGVGK
-574 IPECLELLSKA
+574 ITECLELLAEA

>member
-1 MADCLLG
+1 MADCLRG
-8 NSMQAWADVEK
+8 FCMEAWADVEK
-19 AIQAEK
+19 AIHAEK
-25 LMRNKKMDNLVN
+25 LMRNNKMNNLVN
-37 FSAFSLLATA
+37 FSAFSLLGAA

-60 GESGIVSG
+60 GKSGIISG
-68 LGLPIIILLW
+68 LGLPIIVLLW
-78 GVIIQDIVV
+78 GVVIQDIVV

-108 MIGALNVDFTPSTAT
+108 MIGVINIDFSLSLET
-123 LGSLLVI
+123 LGSILVI
-130 IVAFFCYK
+130 IVAMFCYK

-146 NLGVLRFRSLMTGV
+146 DLGVLRFRSLMSGV
-160 GCLTSFSLF
+160 GCLTSLSLF
-169 IGKMPESMSTH
+169 IGKMPENMTLH
-180 WFLTISILL
+180 WLVAVSILV
-189 ISVTEVTYTWV
+189 ISFAEVSYTWV
-200 KGDDQKEIR
+200 KGDDKKEIR
-209 KRFRKLL
+209 KKFRKRL
-216 DQVENQLLELKAKG
+216 DQIENELLELKAQG
-230 AAVDQASSLVTT
+230 AAVAQASSLVTT

-249 DPVYGMRLLDD
+249 DPEYGMRLLDD
-260 AQEEIKRSISLAGDV
+260 AEENIKRSISLAGDV
-275 KVIMQDAR
+275 EIIMQDALT
-283 SAVDAAEDIAP
+283 AVEAAEDIAP

-323 QAKKSANEIIEWW
+323 RAKKSATEIAEWW
-336 RPAENA
+336 RAAENA

-353 SGDAVEHLVEMLAD
+353 TGDAVDHLIEMLND

-396 AQAKAENSVNE
+396 AQSKAEESVNE
-407 ADRQLKQTDGLD
+407 ANRQLKQTDGLD
-419 TSDMEK
+419 ISDMEK
-425 RLSQAKEEMEK
+425 RLSKAKEELEK

-476 FESREDKEVWQSKL
+476 FESRDDSKNWQLKL
-490 DDIDAAADEKQW
+490 DEIDTAADEKQW
-502 THAATLLERM
+502 THAATLLDRM

-561 AIALAEEELGVGR
+561 AIALAEEALGVGK
-574 IPECLELLSKA
+574 ITECLELLAEA

>member
-1 MADCLLG
+1 M
-8 NSMQAWADVEK
+8 
-19 AIQAEK
+19 
-25 LMRNKKMDNLVN
+25 
-37 FSAFSLLATA
+37 
-47 IWLAWPALNSAIE
+47 
-60 GESGIVSG
+60 
-68 LGLPIIILLW
+68 LW

-108 MIGALNVDFTPSTAT
+108 MIGALNVDFTLSTAT

-303 NAGVREVEL
+303 DAGVREVEL

-353 SGDAVEHLVEMLAD
+353 SGDAVEHLVEMLTD
-367 AKKKLSSEKPK
+367 AKKKLSLENK
-378 EAFEYAVVIPQQL
+378 EIF
-391 AADGD
+391 
-396 AQAKAENSVNE
+396 
-407 ADRQLKQTDGLD
+407 
-419 TSDMEK
+419 
-425 RLSQAKEEMEK
+425 
-436 GNASQAMGL
+436 
-445 ADGVV
+445 
-450 RTIIAERAAMDDVR
+450 
-464 KALRQR
+464 
-470 KKLKKQ
+470 
-476 FESREDKEVWQSKL
+476 
-490 DDIDAAADEKQW
+490 
-502 THAATLLERM
+502 
-512 TKELDKEGRASD
+512 
-524 DALELYDFVMD
+524 
-535 EWRILRNQCEA
+535 
-546 AFIKVTDDDRRDCEQ
+546 
-561 AIALAEEELGVGR
+561 
-574 IPECLELLSKA
+574 
-585 DSAMEKLR
+585 
-593 RRI
+593 

>member
-1 MADCLLG
+1 MADCLRG
-8 NSMQAWADVEK
+8 FCMEAWADVEK

-25 LMRNKKMDNLVN
+25 LMRNNKMDNLVN
-37 FSAFSLLATA
+37 FSAFSLLCAA

-60 GESGIVSG
+60 GKSGIISG
-68 LGLPIIILLW
+68 LGLPIIVLLW
-78 GVIIQDIVV
+78 GVVIQDIVV

-108 MIGALNVDFTPSTAT
+108 MIGVINIDFTLSLET
-123 LGSLLVI
+123 LGSILVI
-130 IVAFFCYK
+130 IVAMFCYK

-146 NLGVLRFRSLMTGV
+146 DLGVLRFRSLMSGV
-160 GCLTSFSLF
+160 GCLTSLSLF
-169 IGKMPESMSTH
+169 IGKMPENMTLH
-180 WFLTISILL
+180 WLVAVSILV
-189 ISVTEVTYTWV
+189 ISFAEVSYTWV
-200 KGDDQKEIR
+200 KGDDKKEIR
-209 KRFRKLL
+209 KKFRKRL
-216 DQVENQLLELKAKG
+216 DQIENELLELKAQG
-230 AAVDQASSLVTT
+230 AAVAQASSLVTT

-249 DPVYGMRLLDD
+249 DPEYGMRLLDD
-260 AQEEIKRSISLAGDV
+260 AEENIKRSISLAGDV
-275 KVIMQDAR
+275 EIIMQDALT
-283 SAVDAAEDIAP
+283 AVEAAEDIAP

-323 QAKKSANEIIEWW
+323 RAKKSATEIAEWW
-336 RPAENA
+336 RAAENA

-353 SGDAVEHLVEMLAD
+353 TGDAVDHLIEMLND

-396 AQAKAENSVNE
+396 AQSKAEESVNE
-407 ADRQLKQTDGLD
+407 ANRQLKQTDGLD
-419 TSDMEK
+419 ISDMEK
-425 RLSQAKEEMEK
+425 RLSKAKEELEK

-476 FESREDKEVWQSKL
+476 FESRDDSKNWQLKL
-490 DDIDAAADEKQW
+490 DEIDTAADEKQW
-502 THAATLLERM
+502 THAATLLDRM

-561 AIALAEEELGVGR
+561 AIALAEEALGVGK
-574 IPECLELLSKA
+574 ITECLELLAEA

>member
-1 MADCLLG
+1 MADCLRGLI
-8 NSMQAWADVEK
+8 MEAWADVEK

-25 LMRNKKMDNLVN
+25 LMRHQKMNNLVN
-37 FSAFSLLATA
+37 FSAFTLLGAA

-60 GESGIVSG
+60 GKSGIISG
-68 LGLPIIILLW
+68 LGLPIIILIW
-78 GVIIQDIVV
+78 GVVVQDIVV

-93 SRVGGGASIIWPILL
+93 SRVGGGASIVWPILL
-108 MIGALNVDFTPSTAT
+108 MIGALNFDFTLSAET
-123 LGSLLVI
+123 LGSALVVI
-130 IVAFFCYK
+130 IALSCYNSSTK
-138 SAANTLQG
+138 TLQG
-146 NLGVLRFRSLMTGV
+146 NLGVLRFRSLMSGV

-169 IGKMPESMSTH
+169 IGNMPEQMTLH
-180 WFLTISILL
+180 WIVTVSILML
-189 ISVTEVTYTWV
+189 CFAEVSYTWV
-200 KGDDQKEIR
+200 KGDDKKEIR
-209 KRFRKLL
+209 KKFRKRL
-216 DQVENQLLELKAKG
+216 DRIENQLLELKAQG

-249 DPVYGMRLLDD
+249 DPEFGMRLLDD
-260 AQEEIKRSISLAGDV
+260 AEENIERSISLAGDV
-275 KVIMQDAR
+275 EIIMQDALD
-283 SAVDAAEDIAP
+283 AVEAAEEIAP
-294 IAKRPRKSF
+294 IAKRPRKAF
-303 NAGVREVEL
+303 AAGVREVEL

-336 RPAENA
+336 RVAENA

-353 SGDAVEHLVEMLAD
+353 TGEGVGHLVEMLND
-367 AKKKLSSEKPK
+367 AKEKLSSEKPK
-378 EAFEYAVVIPQQL
+378 DAFEYAVVIPQQL

-396 AQAKAENSVNE
+396 AQAKAEESVSE
-407 ADRQLKQTDGLD
+407 ANRQLKQTDGLD
-419 TSDMEK
+419 TSDMKK
-425 RLSQAKEEMEK
+425 RLSNAQDELEK

-450 RTIIAERAAMDDVR
+450 RTIIAERAAMDEVR

-470 KKLKKQ
+470 KKLKQQ
-476 FESREDKEVWQSKL
+476 FESRDDVKVWQSKL
-490 DDIDAAADEKQW
+490 DEIDAAADEKQW

-561 AIALAEEELGVGR
+561 SIALAEEALGIGK
-574 IPECLELLSKA
+574 ITECLELLSKA

>member
-1 MADCLLG
+1 MADCLRG
-8 NSMQAWADVEK
+8 FCMEAWADVEK
-19 AIQAEK
+19 AIHAEK
-25 LMRNKKMDNLVN
+25 LMRNNKMNNLVN
-37 FSAFSLLATA
+37 FSAFSLLAAA
-47 IWLAWPALNSAIE
+47 IWLAWPALNSAID
-60 GESGIVSG
+60 GKSGIISG
-68 LGLPIIILLW
+68 LGLPIIVLLW
-78 GVIIQDIVV
+78 GVVIQDIVV

-108 MIGALNVDFTPSTAT
+108 MIGVINIDFSLSLET
-123 LGSLLVI
+123 LGSILVI
-130 IVAFFCYK
+130 IVAMFCYK

-146 NLGVLRFRSLMTGV
+146 DLGVLRFRSLMSGV
-160 GCLTSFSLF
+160 GCLTSLSLF
-169 IGKMPESMSTH
+169 IGKMPENMTLH
-180 WFLTISILL
+180 WLVAVSILV
-189 ISVTEVTYTWV
+189 ISFSEVSYTWV
-200 KGDDQKEIR
+200 KGDDKKEIR
-209 KRFRKLL
+209 KKFRKRL
-216 DQVENQLLELKAKG
+216 DQIENELLELKAQG
-230 AAVDQASSLVTT
+230 AAVAQASSLVTT

-249 DPVYGMRLLDD
+249 DPEYGMRLLDD
-260 AQEEIKRSISLAGDV
+260 AEENIKRSISLAGDV
-275 KVIMQDAR
+275 EIIMQDALT
-283 SAVDAAEDIAP
+283 AVEAAEDIAP

-303 NAGVREVEL
+303 IAGVREVEL

-323 QAKKSANEIIEWW
+323 RAKKSANEIVEWW
-336 RPAENA
+336 RAAENA

-353 SGDAVEHLVEMLAD
+353 TGDAVDHLIEMLND
-367 AKKKLSSEKPK
+367 AKKKLSSENPK

-396 AQAKAENSVNE
+396 AQSKAEESVNE
-407 ADRQLKQTDGLD
+407 ANRQLKQTDGLD
-419 TSDMEK
+419 TSDMKK
-425 RLSQAKEEMEK
+425 RLSQAKEELEK

-450 RTIIAERAAMDDVR
+450 RTIVAERAAMDDVR

-476 FESREDKEVWQSKL
+476 FESRDDSKIWYSKL
-490 DDIDAAADEKQW
+490 EEIDAAADEKQW
-502 THAATLLERM
+502 THAATLLDRM

-561 AIALAEEELGVGR
+561 AIALAEEALGVGK
-574 IPECLELLSKA
+574 ITECLELLAEA

>member
-1 MADCLLG
+1 MADCLRG
-8 NSMQAWADVEK
+8 FCMEAWADVEK

-25 LMRNKKMDNLVN
+25 LMRNNKMDNLVN
-37 FSAFSLLATA
+37 FSAFSLLGAA

-60 GESGIVSG
+60 GKSGIISG
-68 LGLPIIILLW
+68 LGLPIIVLLW
-78 GVIIQDIVV
+78 GVVIQDIVV

-108 MIGALNVDFTPSTAT
+108 MIGVINIDFTLSLET
-123 LGSLLVI
+123 LGSILVI
-130 IVAFFCYK
+130 IVAMFCYK

-146 NLGVLRFRSLMTGV
+146 DLGVLRFRSLMSGV
-160 GCLTSFSLF
+160 GCLTSLSLF
-169 IGKMPESMSTH
+169 IGKMPENMTLH
-180 WFLTISILL
+180 WLVAVSILV
-189 ISVTEVTYTWV
+189 ISFAEVSYTWV
-200 KGDDQKEIR
+200 KGDDKKEIR
-209 KRFRKLL
+209 KKFRKRL
-216 DQVENQLLELKAKG
+216 DQIENELLELKAQG
-230 AAVDQASSLVTT
+230 AAVAQASSLVTT

-249 DPVYGMRLLDD
+249 DPEYGMRLLDD
-260 AQEEIKRSISLAGDV
+260 AEENIKRSISLAGDV
-275 KVIMQDAR
+275 EIIMQDALT
-283 SAVDAAEDIAP
+283 AVEAAEDIAP

-323 QAKKSANEIIEWW
+323 RAKKSATEIAEWW
-336 RPAENA
+336 RAAENA

-353 SGDAVEHLVEMLAD
+353 TGDAVDHLIEMLND

-396 AQAKAENSVNE
+396 AQSKAEESVNE
-407 ADRQLKQTDGLD
+407 ANRQLKQTDGLD
-419 TSDMEK
+419 ISDMEK
-425 RLSQAKEEMEK
+425 RLSKAKEELEK

-476 FESREDKEVWQSKL
+476 FESRDDSKNWQLKL
-490 DDIDAAADEKQW
+490 DEIDTAADEKQW
-502 THAATLLERM
+502 THAATLLDRM

-561 AIALAEEELGVGR
+561 AIALAEEALGVGK
-574 IPECLELLSKA
+574 ITECLELLAEA